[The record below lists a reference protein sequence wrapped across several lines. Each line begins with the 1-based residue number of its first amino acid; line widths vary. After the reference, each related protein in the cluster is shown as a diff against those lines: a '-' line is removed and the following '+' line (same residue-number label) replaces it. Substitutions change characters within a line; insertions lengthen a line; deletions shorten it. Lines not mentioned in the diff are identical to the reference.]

1 MQKEKS
7 GGNMRTAIFAR
18 RTLGTLLAGAALLL
32 ASAAQAQTDYPN
44 KPIRLIVP
52 FAPGGGG
59 DTLAR
64 TVTQNAAEALGQP
77 IVIENRP
84 GAGGNLGAAL
94 AAKSPADGY
103 TLFYGTNGTHAI
115 NHALYAN
122 PGFDPV
128 KDFVPVARLTRIG
141 MVVVVNPDVP
151 AKSVPELLTY
161 LKANPGKATFG
172 SAGNGTSSHI
182 AGEMFK
188 MQTGTDILHV
198 PYRGN
203 GPAMIDLVGGRI
215 DMMIDVMP
223 AAYPH
228 AEAGKIRALAVTTMT
243 PVASAPNLPTLDA
256 SGVKGFELSAWDG
269 IWAPAGTPRAIVD
282 KVNAAYRAS
291 LADAQVKERL
301 FARGAEPV
309 PGTPDD
315 LARFVASELP
325 KWAEV
330 VKKSGAKVE

>member
-1 MQKEKS
+1 MK
-7 GGNMRTAIFAR
+7 TITIAR
-18 RTLGTLLAGAALLL
+18 RQLAVTLTGAALLL
-32 ASAAQAQTDYPN
+32 AGAAHAQTDYPN
-44 KPIRLIVP
+44 KAIRLIVP

-64 TVTQNAAEALGQP
+64 IATQPAAEALGQQ
-77 IVIENRP
+77 IVVDNRP
-84 GAGGNLGAAL
+84 GAGGNIGAAL

-115 NHALYAN
+115 NHALYSD

-128 KDFVPVARLTRIG
+128 KDFAPVARLTRIG
-141 MVVVVNPDVP
+141 MVVVVTPEMP
-151 AKSVPELLTY
+151 AKSVPELLAY
-161 LKANPGKATFG
+161 LKKNPGKATFG

-188 MQTGTDILHV
+188 MRTGLDVLHV

-203 GPAMIDLVGGRI
+203 GPAMIDLVAGRI

-243 PVASAPNLPTLDA
+243 PVAGAPNLPTLDS

-269 IWAPAGTPRAIVD
+269 IWAPAGTPRPIID
-282 KVNAAYRAS
+282 KLNAAYNKALNDPQTRE
-291 LADAQVKERL
+291 KL

-315 LARFVASELP
+315 LAKHVASELP

-330 VKKSGAKVE
+330 VKASGAKVD

>member
-1 MQKEKS
+1 MKAATLTP
-7 GGNMRTAIFAR
+7 RAR
-18 RTLGTLLAGAALLL
+18 RWFGALLAGAALLL
-32 ASAAQAQTDYPN
+32 AGAAQAQTTDFPN
-44 KPIRLIVP
+44 KVIRLVVP
-52 FAPGGGG
+52 FVAGGGG
-59 DTLAR
+59 DSLAR
-64 TVTQNAAEALGQP
+64 TVTQAAADALGQQ
-77 IVIENRP
+77 IIIDNRP

-94 AAKSPADGY
+94 VAKSPADGY
-103 TLFYGTNGTHAI
+103 TLLYGTNGTHAI

-128 KDFVPVARLTRIG
+128 KDFAPVARLTRIG
-141 MVVVVNPDVP
+141 MVVVVNPEVP
-151 AKSVPELLTY
+151 AKSVPELLAY
-161 LKANPGKATFG
+161 LKANPGKGTFG

-188 MQTGTDILHV
+188 IQTGTDILHV

-243 PVASAPNLPTLDA
+243 PVASAPQLPTLDS

-269 IWAPAGTPRAIVD
+269 IWAPAGTPRPIVD
-282 KVNAAYRAS
+282 KLNAAFRAS
-291 LADAQVKERL
+291 LDNAEVKQRL

-315 LARFVASELP
+315 LAKFVASELP
-325 KWAEV
+325 KWADV
-330 VKKSGAKVE
+330 VKRSGAKVD

>member
-1 MQKEKS
+1 MTT
-7 GGNMRTAIFAR
+7 RTIACRQLAAVF
-18 RTLGTLLAGAALLL
+18 AGAALFLVGT
-32 ASAAQAQTDYPN
+32 AQAQTADYPN
-44 KPIRLIVP
+44 KVIRLVVP
-52 FAPGGGG
+52 FAAGGGG

-64 TVTQNAAEALGQP
+64 TVTPVAADTLGQQ
-77 IVIENRP
+77 IVIDNRP

-94 AAKSPADGY
+94 VAKAAPDGY

-115 NHALYAN
+115 NHALYSD

-128 KDFVPVARLTRIG
+128 KDFAPVARLTRIG
-141 MVVVVNPDVP
+141 MVVVVNPGLP
-151 AKSVPELLTY
+151 AKSMPELLTY
-161 LKANPGKATFG
+161 LKANPGKASFG

-188 MQTGTDILHV
+188 MRTGVDVLHV

-203 GPAMIDLVGGRI
+203 GPAMIDLVAGRI

-228 AEAGKIRALAVTTMT
+228 AESGKIRALAVTTLT

-269 IWAPAGTPRAIVD
+269 IWAPAGTPRPIID
-282 KVNAAYRAS
+282 KLNAAFRAS
-291 LADAQVKERL
+291 LANAQVKERL

-309 PGTPDD
+309 PGTPEDF
-315 LARFVASELP
+315 ARHVASELP

-330 VKKSGAKVE
+330 VKKSGAKVD

>member
-1 MQKEKS
+1 MKT
-7 GGNMRTAIFAR
+7 RTAAPIAR
-18 RTLGTLLAGAALLL
+18 RQLAAAAAGAALFLAGAAH
-32 ASAAQAQTDYPN
+32 AQTDYPN
-44 KPIRLIVP
+44 KVVRLIVP
-52 FAPGGGG
+52 FVAGGGG
-59 DTLAR
+59 DSQAR
-64 TVTQNAAEALGQP
+64 TVTPAAAEALGQQ

-84 GAGGNLGAAL
+84 GAGGNLGAAM
-94 AAKSPADGY
+94 AAKAPPDGY

-128 KDFVPVARLTRIG
+128 KDFAPVSRLTRIG
-141 MVVVVNPDVP
+141 MVVVVNPEVP
-151 AKSVPELLTY
+151 VKSVPELLSY
-161 LKANPGKATFG
+161 LKANPGKVTFG

-188 MQTGTDILHV
+188 MRTGTDILHV

-203 GPAMIDLVGGRI
+203 GPAMIDLTAGRI

-228 AEAGKIRALAVTTMT
+228 AAAGKIRALAVTTLT
-243 PVASAPNLPTLDA
+243 PVAGAPDLPTLDA

-269 IWAPAGTPRAIVD
+269 IWAPAGTPRPIVD
-282 KVNAAYRAS
+282 KLNAAFQAA
-291 LADAQVKERL
+291 LANEEVKKRL

-309 PGTPDD
+309 PGTPEDF
-315 LARFVASELP
+315 ARHIASELP

-330 VKKSGAKVE
+330 VKASGAKVD

>member
-1 MQKEKS
+1 MKKA
-7 GGNMRTAIFAR
+7 TVAR
-18 RTLGTLLAGAALLL
+18 RHLAAVMAGAALFL
-32 ASAAQAQTDYPN
+32 AGVAQAQSHYPN

-64 TVTQNAAEALGQP
+64 TVTQPASEALGQQ

-84 GAGGNLGAAL
+84 GAGGNLGAAA
-94 AAKSPADGY
+94 AAKAEPDGY

-128 KDFVPVARLTRIG
+128 KDFAPVARLTRIG
-141 MVVVVNPDVP
+141 MVVVVNPEVP
-151 AKSVPELLTY
+151 AKSVPELLAY
-161 LKANPGKATFG
+161 LKKNPGKSTFG

-188 MQTGTDILHV
+188 MRTGTDILHV

-203 GPAMIDLVGGRI
+203 GPAMIDLVAGRI
-215 DMMIDVMP
+215 NMMIDVMP

-228 AEAGKIRALAVTTMT
+228 AEAGKIRALAVTTLT
-243 PVASAPNLPTLDA
+243 PVASAPKLPTLDS
-256 SGVKGFELSAWDG
+256 SGIQGFELSAWDG
-269 IWAPAGTPRAIVD
+269 IWAPAGTPRPIIE
-282 KVNAAYRAS
+282 KLNAAYNKA
-291 LADAQVKERL
+291 LNNPQTKERL

-315 LARFVASELP
+315 LAKHVASELP

-330 VKKSGAKVE
+330 VKKSGAKVD

>member
-1 MQKEKS
+1 MWKQS
-7 GGNMRTAIFAR
+7 I
-18 RTLGTLLAGAALLL
+18 RTLALSALGLFGL
-32 ASAAQAQTDYPN
+32 ASAAAAQDDYPN
-44 KPIRLIVP
+44 KVIRLVVP
-52 FAPGGGG
+52 FVAGGGG
-59 DTLAR
+59 DSLAR
-64 TVTQNAAEALGQP
+64 TVTQAAADALGQQ
-77 IVIENRP
+77 IIIDNRP
-84 GAGGNLGAAL
+84 GAGGNLGAAIVAK
-94 AAKSPADGY
+94 AAPDGY
-103 TLFYGTNGTHAI
+103 TLLYGTNGTHAI

-141 MVVVVNPDVP
+141 MVVVVNPEMP
-151 AKSVPELLTY
+151 AKSVPELLAY

-188 MQTGTDILHV
+188 MMTGTDILHV

-215 DMMIDVMP
+215 NMMIDVMP

-243 PVASAPNLPTLDA
+243 PVASAPNLPTLDS

-269 IWAPAGTPRAIVD
+269 IWAPAGTPRPIVD
-282 KVNAAYRAS
+282 KLNAAFNKS

-315 LARFVASELP
+315 LAKHVASEMP

>member
-1 MQKEKS
+1 MK
-7 GGNMRTAIFAR
+7 TVTFAR
-18 RTLGTLLAGAALLL
+18 RQLAAALAGAALLF
-32 ASAAQAQTDYPN
+32 AGAAHAQTDYPN
-44 KPIRLIVP
+44 KAIRLIVP

-64 TVTQNAAEALGQP
+64 IATQPAAEALGQQI
-77 IVIENRP
+77 IVDNRP
-84 GAGGNLGAAL
+84 GAGGNIGAAL

-115 NHALYAN
+115 NHALYSN

-128 KDFVPVARLTRIG
+128 KDFAPVARLTRIG
-141 MVVVVNPDVP
+141 MVVVVNPEVP
-151 AKSVPELLTY
+151 AKSVPELLAY

-188 MQTGTDILHV
+188 MRTGLDILHV

-203 GPAMIDLVGGRI
+203 GPAMIDLVAGRI

-228 AEAGKIRALAVTTMT
+228 AEAGKIRALAVTTLT
-243 PVASAPNLPTLDA
+243 PVAGAPNLPTLDS

-269 IWAPAGTPRAIVD
+269 IWAPAGTPRAIID
-282 KVNAAYRAS
+282 KLNAAYNKALNDPR
-291 LADAQVKERL
+291 VKERL
-301 FARGAEPV
+301 LARGAEPV
-309 PGTPDD
+309 PGTPED
-315 LARFVASELP
+315 LAKHVATELP

-330 VKKSGAKVE
+330 VKASGAKVD

>member
-1 MQKEKS
+1 MK
-7 GGNMRTAIFAR
+7 TVTFAR
-18 RTLGTLLAGAALLL
+18 RKLAAVLAGAALLF
-32 ASAAQAQTDYPN
+32 AGTAHAQTDYPN
-44 KPIRLIVP
+44 KAIRLIVP

-64 TVTQNAAEALGQP
+64 IATQPAAEALGQQ
-77 IVIENRP
+77 IVIDNRP
-84 GAGGNLGAAL
+84 GAGGNIGAAL

-115 NHALYAN
+115 NHALYSN

-128 KDFVPVARLTRIG
+128 KDFAPVARLTRIG
-141 MVVVVNPDVP
+141 MVVVVNPEVP
-151 AKSVPELLTY
+151 AKSVPELLAY

-188 MQTGTDILHV
+188 MRTGLDILHV

-203 GPAMIDLVGGRI
+203 GPAMIDLVAGRI

-228 AEAGKIRALAVTTMT
+228 AEAGKIRALAVTTLT
-243 PVASAPNLPTLDA
+243 PVAGAPNLPTLDS

-269 IWAPAGTPRAIVD
+269 IWAPAGTPRAIIG
-282 KVNAAYRAS
+282 KLNAAYNKA
-291 LADAQVKERL
+291 LNDPQVKERL
-301 FARGAEPV
+301 LARGAEPV
-309 PGTPDD
+309 PGTPED
-315 LARFVASELP
+315 LAKHVATELP

-330 VKKSGAKVE
+330 VKASGAKVD

>member
-1 MQKEKS
+1 MQTIK
-7 GGNMRTAIFAR
+7 R
-18 RTLGTLLAGAALLL
+18 LVAALALC
-32 ASAAQAQTDYPN
+32 AGFGTAAQAQNDYPS
-44 KPIRLIVP
+44 KVIQLIVP
-52 FAPGGGG
+52 FVAGGGG
-59 DTLAR
+59 DRLAR
-64 TVTQNAAEALGQP
+64 VAAQPAAEALGQQ

-84 GAGGNLGAAL
+84 GAGGNIGAGY
-94 AAKSPADGY
+94 AAKAAPDGY

-128 KDFVPVARLTRIG
+128 KDFTPVARLTRIG
-141 MVVVVNPDVP
+141 MVVVVNPGVP

-188 MQTGTDILHV
+188 MRTGFDILHV

-203 GPAMIDLVGGRI
+203 GPAMIDLVAGRI
-215 DMMIDVMP
+215 NMMIDVMP

-228 AEAGKIRALAVTTMT
+228 AEAGKIRALAVTTLT
-243 PVASAPNLPTLDA
+243 PVASAPDLPTLDS
-256 SGVKGFELSAWDG
+256 SGVKGFDLSAWDG
-269 IWAPAGTPRAIVD
+269 IWAPAGTKRPIID
-282 KVNAAYRAS
+282 KLNAAYNKA
-291 LADAQVKERL
+291 LNDPQTKERL

-309 PGTPDD
+309 PGTPGD
-315 LARFVASELP
+315 LAKHVASELP

-330 VKKSGAKVE
+330 VKKSGAKVD

>member
-1 MQKEKS
+1 MK
-7 GGNMRTAIFAR
+7 TATIAPFAR
-18 RTLGTLLAGAALLL
+18 RRLGVLLAGAALLL
-32 ASAAQAQTDYPN
+32 TGAAQAQTDYPN
-44 KPIRLIVP
+44 KVVRLIVP

-64 TVTQNAAEALGQP
+64 TVTQPAAETLGQQ

-94 AAKSPADGY
+94 AAKSPPDGY

-128 KDFVPVARLTRIG
+128 KDFAPVARLTRIG
-141 MVVVVNPDVP
+141 MVVVVNPEVP
-151 AKSVPELLTY
+151 AKSVPELLAY
-161 LKANPGKATFG
+161 LKANQGTATFG

-188 MQTGTDILHV
+188 MRTGLDILHV

-203 GPAMIDLVGGRI
+203 GPAMIDLVAGRI
-215 DMMIDVMP
+215 NMMIDVMP

-243 PVASAPNLPTLDA
+243 PVASAPNLPTLDS

-269 IWAPAGTPRAIVD
+269 IWAPAGTPRPIID
-282 KVNAAYRAS
+282 KLNAAYNKA
-291 LADAQVKERL
+291 LADPEVRQRL

-315 LARFVASELP
+315 LGKFVASELP
-325 KWAEV
+325 KWADV
-330 VKKSGAKVE
+330 VKASGAKVD